1 MIGDKT
7 LPTLDKKKLQ
17 PDWKPK
23 LLTLERWRWLK
34 NLLSQSR
41 FRSRFRLAGKEREY
55 YLGKGHNTIIRHARD
70 FVTKRLAPDG
80 IENDGHQ
87 TPLRGHPVF
96 LAQHATAT
104 CCRRCLAKWHGVE
117 QGRTMTE
124 KEIKYT
130 LEVIMVWITEQVP
143 PGTKAT
149 GKSRSTSKKTSAKK
163 AAVKKK
169 QAKKPAAKTTAPAKK
184 KTRVKKTSVKKK
196 PAVKKASAKK
206 KPAVKKSPA
215 KKKPAVKKAPAKKT
229 TVMKEPMKKEIAPRI
244 QPDDDGQ
251 MQFFFE

>member
-7 LPTLDKKKLQ
+7 LPTHDKKKLQ

-41 FRSRFRLAGKEREY
+41 FRSRFRIAGKEREY
-55 YLGKGHNTIIRHARD
+55 YLRKGHDTIMRHARD

-104 CCRRCLAKWHGVE
+104 CCRRCLEKWHGVE
-117 QGRTMTE
+117 PGRTMTE

-143 PGTKAT
+143 PGAKTT
-149 GKSRSTSKKTSAKK
+149 GKSPSTSKKT
-163 AAVKKK
+163 AVKKK
-169 QAKKPAAKTTAPAKK
+169 AATKRNKTASKTKPKRKTAVKKPVK
-184 KTRVKKTSVKKK
+184 KTAAKKTSVKKTGAK
-196 PAVKKASAKK
+196 NTTTKKQPAVKKT
-206 KPAVKKSPA
+206 P
-215 KKKPAVKKAPAKKT
+215 VKKAAEKKTAAKKEL
-229 TVMKEPMKKEIAPRI
+229 VKKEIAPRI
-244 QPDDDGQ
+244 QADDDGQ